1 MGTALYLALIT
12 TGLAYVFDFVNGFH
26 DTANAVTTI
35 VYTKAMKARN
45 AIIMSGLLNLL
56 GAVIVGTAVAMIIVE
71 VIPEDMITTNLILA
85 ALVGGLIWN
94 LGTWY
99 RGLPI
104 SSSHTLVGSLFG
116 AGLAANWLSG
126 VHWAALTQIV
136 LALLISPVLG
146 VGLSLVIT
154 RVSRLLSDRFV
165 TTKEYYLSDTYVNGG
180 KPPRIFRWM
189 TIFSGAAVSFSHGS
203 NDGQKTMGVITLI
216 LIAEFGHSQTAG
228 VPLWVVITSATAIGL
243 GTMIG
248 GGRIIRTVGEKIGH
262 AEFTHVQGFG
272 AQFAAAVI
280 ILLGSRFGAPVSTTH
295 VLSSAVVGATIS
307 EHTHKGVNTKT
318 VSSILLAWLV
328 TLPAAALLAALAYF
342 AIELI

>member
-1 MGTALYLALIT
+1 MGHVVDVLIPLREYDALVVTKFVEGGGMGTALYLSLIT

-35 VYTKAMKARN
+35 IYTKAMKARN

-71 VIPEDMITTNLILA
+71 VIPEDVITTDLILA

-99 RGLPI
+99 WGLPV

-165 TTKEYYLSDTYVNGG
+165 TTKEYYLYDTYVNGG
-180 KPPRIFRWM
+180 KPPRIFR
-189 TIFSGAAVSFSHGS
+189 
-203 NDGQKTMGVITLI
+203 
-216 LIAEFGHSQTAG
+216 
-228 VPLWVVITSATAIGL
+228 
-243 GTMIG
+243 
-248 GGRIIRTVGEKIGH
+248 
-262 AEFTHVQGFG
+262 
-272 AQFAAAVI
+272 
-280 ILLGSRFGAPVSTTH
+280 
-295 VLSSAVVGATIS
+295 
-307 EHTHKGVNTKT
+307 
-318 VSSILLAWLV
+318 
-328 TLPAAALLAALAYF
+328 
-342 AIELI
+342 

>member
-35 VYTKAMKARN
+35 IYTKAMKARN